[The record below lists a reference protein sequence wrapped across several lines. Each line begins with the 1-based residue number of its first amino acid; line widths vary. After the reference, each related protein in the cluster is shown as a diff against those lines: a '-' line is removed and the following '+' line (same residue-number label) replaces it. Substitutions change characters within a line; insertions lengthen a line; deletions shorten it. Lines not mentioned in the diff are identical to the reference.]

1 MSGSRDTSHGACSLE
16 VLSEDVVT
24 RSPVPNASSYALIRS
39 ATSGASSGCAARSVK
54 TSGNELI
61 ECVQEGREVREL
73 ARRRRA
79 RTLAEAVDPD
89 GAETELGRGRDVVI
103 QARG

>member
-1 MSGSRDTSHGACSLE
+1 
-16 VLSEDVVT
+16 
-24 RSPVPNASSYALIRS
+24 

-61 ECVQEGREVREL
+61 ECVREGREVREL

-89 GAETELGRGRDVVI
+89 GAETELGRGRNVVI
-103 QARG
+103 QARGNVDVAALRCAALLEEPLPVAGRRLVRADLA